1 MSEIPELPSLDA
13 LKEKIDA
20 SQKGQ
25 GSRGASRH
33 HAEIHSG
40 TAAAMRFAI
49 DLLAGVIVGVGV
61 GFGLDSYFG
70 TLPVFSLIC
79 LLFGAAGGFL
89 TVWRNSQRLLGE
101 DNTSRQHS
109 D

>member
-1 MSEIPELPSLDA
+1 VSEIPELPSLDA

-20 SQKGQ
+20 SQKG
-25 GSRGASRH
+25 GRSSNASRH
-33 HAEIHSG
+33 HAEVHSG

-49 DLLAGVIVGVGV
+49 DLLAGVVVGIGV
-61 GFGLDSYFG
+61 GFGLDKYFD
-70 TLPVFSLIC
+70 TLPIFSLIC

-89 TVWRNSQRLLGE
+89 TVWRSSQRLLDE
-101 DNTSRQHS
+101 EKSSQLNT